1 MRGLSSNQTAPR
13 ASWKRLFLTRFKL
26 DIFGI
31 LKGKTYHRKYTMKI
45 SGFTFIRNG
54 TLLGYPFIESILSAL
69 PICDEFI
76 IAVGD
81 SEDDTLARIKA
92 INSDKIRIIPTQ
104 WNEKMQDRGFV
115 YAQQK
120 MIAQYNCTGDWAFYL
135 EGDEVLHEDDLPKIK
150 ASMEKHLNNPEVEAL
165 AFDYHHF
172 FGSPDWVAV
181 SPAWYRQECRIIR
194 NTIRSWAP
202 DGLYFVVMDKNKK
215 GRYPRAALVGAP
227 IYHYGHVR
235 SVEAMRKKNE
245 RVGKY
250 WKHDHPLFN
259 GYQIDPQAL
268 KPFNG
273 KHPAIVDNWIRHE
286 AEKSFTLNYQYE
298 LTNREKK
305 HRWAMSVEKLIGI
318 KLIKKHFKSS
328 NLSK

>member
-1 MRGLSSNQTAPR
+1 
-13 ASWKRLFLTRFKL
+13 
-26 DIFGI
+26 
-31 LKGKTYHRKYTMKI
+31 MKI

-76 IAVGD
+76 VAVGD
-81 SEDDTLARIKA
+81 SEDDTLARIQA
-92 INSDKIRIIPTQ
+92 IGSDKIRIIPTQ

-150 ASMEKHLNNPEVEAL
+150 ASMEQHLDNPKVEAL

-235 SVEAMRKKNE
+235 SVESMRQKNE

-250 WKHDHPLFN
+250 WKHDHPLFD
-259 GYQIDPQAL
+259 GYQIDPQAI
-268 KPFNG
+268 KPFKG
-273 KHPAIVDNWIRHE
+273 QHPAIANNWLKNE
-286 AEKSFTLNYQYE
+286 AEQNFTPNKNHE
-298 LTNREKK
+298 LTKREKK
-305 HRWAMSVEKLIGI
+305 HRWAMKIERFFNYEFSKSHFKKEN
-318 KLIKKHFKSS
+318 IKK
-328 NLSK
+328 

>member
-1 MRGLSSNQTAPR
+1 
-13 ASWKRLFLTRFKL
+13 
-26 DIFGI
+26 
-31 LKGKTYHRKYTMKI
+31 MKV

-54 TLLGYPFIESILSAL
+54 SLLGYPFVESIRSAL

-76 IAVGD
+76 VAVGD
-81 SEDDTLARIKA
+81 SEDDTLAKIKA
-92 INSDKIRIIPTQ
+92 IKSNKIRIIQTQ

-135 EGDEVLHEDDLPKIK
+135 EGDEVLHEDDLPTIR
-150 ASMEKHLNNPEVEAL
+150 AAMEKHLDNPEVEAL
-165 AFDYHHF
+165 AFDYLHF
-172 FGSPDWVAV
+172 FGSPDWLAV
-181 SPAWYRQECRIIR
+181 SPGWYRQECRIIR

-202 DGLYFVVMDKNKK
+202 DGLYFVVMDQNKK

-235 SVEAMRKKNE
+235 SIEAMREKNQ

-268 KPFNG
+268 KVFTGN
-273 KHPAIVDNWIRHE
+273 HPTIVKSWLKND
-286 AEKSFTLNYQYE
+286 AEKDFKPNLNHE
-298 LTNREKK
+298 VTKREKK
-305 HRWAMSVEKLIGI
+305 HRWVMKLERQFGWE
-318 KLIKKHFKSS
+318 LNKKHFIKVD
-328 NLSK
+328 

>member
-1 MRGLSSNQTAPR
+1 
-13 ASWKRLFLTRFKL
+13 
-26 DIFGI
+26 
-31 LKGKTYHRKYTMKI
+31 MKV

-54 TLLGYPFIESILSAL
+54 SLLGYPFVESIRSAL

-76 IAVGD
+76 VAVGD
-81 SEDDTLARIKA
+81 GEDDTLAKIKA
-92 INSDKIRIIPTQ
+92 IKSNKIRIIQTQ

-135 EGDEVLHEDDLPKIK
+135 EGDEVLHEDDLPKIR
-150 ASMEKHLNNPEVEAL
+150 AAMEKHLDNPEVEAL
-165 AFDYHHF
+165 AFDYLHF
-172 FGSPDWVAV
+172 FGSPDWLAV
-181 SPAWYRQECRIIR
+181 SPSWYRQECRIIR

-235 SVEAMRKKNE
+235 SIKAMREKNQ

-250 WKHDHPLFN
+250 L
-259 GYQIDPQAL
+259 
-268 KPFNG
+268 
-273 KHPAIVDNWIRHE
+273 
-286 AEKSFTLNYQYE
+286 S
-298 LTNREKK
+298 
-305 HRWAMSVEKLIGI
+305 LIHI
-318 KLIKKHFKSS
+318 
-328 NLSK
+328 

>member
-1 MRGLSSNQTAPR
+1 
-13 ASWKRLFLTRFKL
+13 
-26 DIFGI
+26 
-31 LKGKTYHRKYTMKI
+31 MKI

-69 PICDEFI
+69 PICDEFVV
-76 IAVGD
+76 AVGD
-81 SEDDTLARIKA
+81 SEDDTLERIRA
-92 INSDKIRIIPTQ
+92 IGSDKIRIIQTQ

-150 ASMEKHLNNPEVEAL
+150 ASMEKHLDNPEVEAL

-194 NTIRSWAP
+194 NSVRSWAP

-215 GRYPRAALVGAP
+215 GRYPRAALVGSP

-235 SVEAMRKKNE
+235 SVEAMRKKND

-259 GYQIDPQAL
+259 GYQIDPQSL
-268 KPFNG
+268 KPFVG
-273 KHPAIVDNWIRHE
+273 THPDIAKNWLKNE
-286 AEKSFTLNYQYE
+286 AEQNFTPNKNHD

-305 HRWAMSVEKLIGI
+305 HRLLVKLENLFGF
-318 KLIKKHFKSS
+318 KLSKKHFSK
-328 NLSK
+328 LSGFD

>member
-1 MRGLSSNQTAPR
+1 
-13 ASWKRLFLTRFKL
+13 
-26 DIFGI
+26 
-31 LKGKTYHRKYTMKI
+31 MKI

-76 IAVGD
+76 VAVGD
-81 SEDDTLARIKA
+81 SEDDTLERIRA
-92 INSDKIRIIPTQ
+92 IGSDKIRIIQTQ

-172 FGSPDWVAV
+172 FGSPDWVAI

-202 DGLYFVVMDKNKK
+202 DGLYFVVMDKNRK

-235 SVEAMRKKNE
+235 SIEAMAEKVQRI
-245 RVGKY
+245 GKY
-250 WKHDHPLFN
+250 WNQDHPLFN
-259 GYQIDPQAL
+259 GYQADPDSL
-268 KPFNG
+268 KPFHG
-273 KHPAIVDNWIRHE
+273 THPNIIKNWLSTS
-286 AEKSFTLNYQYE
+286 AEKEFFPNPNHV

-305 HRWAMSVEKLIGI
+305 HQWAMKIENFFGRKIFN
-318 KLIKKHFKSS
+318 KKHFK
-328 NLSK
+328 KI

>member
-1 MRGLSSNQTAPR
+1 
-13 ASWKRLFLTRFKL
+13 
-26 DIFGI
+26 
-31 LKGKTYHRKYTMKI
+31 MKV

-76 IAVGD
+76 VAVGD
-81 SEDDTLARIKA
+81 SEDDTLARIQA
-92 INSDKIRIIPTQ
+92 IDSDKIKIISTQ

-120 MIAQYNCTGDWAFYL
+120 MIAQYNCTGDWAFYR

-150 ASMEKHLNNPEVEAL
+150 ASMEKHLDNPSIEAL
-165 AFDYHHF
+165 AFNYNHF

-202 DGLYFVVMDKNKK
+202 DGLYFVVMDENKK
-215 GRYPRAALVGAP
+215 GRYPKAALIEAP

-235 SVEAMRKKNE
+235 SIEAMREKNQ

-250 WKHDHPLFN
+250 WNHDHPLFN
-259 GYQIDPQAL
+259 GYQIDPNALAPFKKDHPKIVRGWLKNQAETEFA
-268 KPFNG
+268 P
-273 KHPAIVDNWIRHE
+273 D
-286 AEKSFTLNYQYE
+286 LNHK
-298 LTNREKK
+298 LTKREKK
-305 HRWAMSVEKLIGI
+305 HRLSMIVEQIFICDLS
-318 KLIKKHFKSS
+318 KKHFKRVKSS
-328 NLSK
+328 K